1 MGIGYSSN
9 LAQLAMTYYW
19 TEKAKENPNPKRLE
33 ELYHNFVILSVVA
46 QIIIDSSKR
55 EYEID
60 GNKEIDRIS
69 KMNCMTIKKQR
80 GYTSSGKPKF
90 IKYDFPEFM
99 RYTREIKYT
108 KDGKD
113 LPEEDIE
120 TSKSKLKNRIN
131 PELVCPMNWLEY
143 WLDNIQKIPSTNT
156 TPTSEF
162 FIKMSGKANY
172 KQITKIMAL
181 AEDYDRYVKN
191 LNCLDDIDGEEY
203 NQLLLEKSKTVL
215 NALEKT
221 KINNLITINR
231 LIETALSLK
240 MKSPSK
246 SGVDKGC
253 KYSRKILNLLFK
265 TNRSKF
271 LSNFIEN

>member
-1 MGIGYSSN
+1 MLVTNQLQMVECARVCYKEFPTIVNDLKESGITYQNTKKDYAIMDNKFSKSRMGIGYSSN

-19 TEKAKENPNPKRLE
+19 TEKAKENPDPKRLE

-69 KMNCMTIKKQR
+69 KMDCMTIKKQC
-80 GYTSSGKPKF
+80 GHTSSGKPKF

-113 LPEEDIE
+113 LPEEDVE

-143 WLDNIQKIPSTNT
+143 WLDNIQKIPTTNAV
-156 TPTSEF
+156 PVSNF

-172 KQITKIMAL
+172 KQITKIMSL
-181 AEDYDRYVKN
+181 VEEYDKYVKH
-191 LNCLDDIDGEEY
+191 LKCRDDIDSDEY
-203 NQLLLEKSKTVL
+203 NPVSYTHLTLP
-215 NALEKT
+215 T
-221 KINNLITINR
+221 KRI
-231 LIETALSLK
+231 
-240 MKSPSK
+240 
-246 SGVDKGC
+246 V
-253 KYSRKILNLLFK
+253 
-265 TNRSKF
+265 
-271 LSNFIEN
+271 

>member
-1 MGIGYSSN
+1 MWNGS
-9 LAQLAMTYYW
+9 
-19 TEKAKENPNPKRLE
+19 
-33 ELYHNFVILSVVA
+33 VILR
-46 QIIIDSSKR
+46 SKR

-69 KMNCMTIKKQR
+69 KMDCMTIKRQC
-80 GYTSSGKPKF
+80 GHTSSGKPKF

-113 LPEEDIE
+113 LPEEDVE

-143 WLDNIQKIPSTNT
+143 WLDNIQKIPTTNAV
-156 TPTSEF
+156 PVSNF

-172 KQITKIMAL
+172 KQITKIMSL
-181 AEDYDRYVKN
+181 VEEYDKYVKH
-191 LNCLDDIDGEEY
+191 LKCRDDIDSDEY
-203 NQLLLEKSKTVL
+203 NQLLLEKSRGVFDEISKV
-215 NALEKT
+215 

-231 LIETALSLK
+231 LVETALSLK
-240 MKSPSK
+240 MKSSSK
-246 SGVDKGC
+246 SGIDKGC
-253 KYSRKILNLLFK
+253 RYSRKILNLLFK

-271 LSNFIEN
+271 LSNFIEY

>member
-1 MGIGYSSN
+1 
-9 LAQLAMTYYW
+9 
-19 TEKAKENPNPKRLE
+19 
-33 ELYHNFVILSVVA
+33 
-46 QIIIDSSKR
+46 
-55 EYEID
+55 
-60 GNKEIDRIS
+60 
-69 KMNCMTIKKQR
+69 
-80 GYTSSGKPKF
+80 
-90 IKYDFPEFM
+90 
-99 RYTREIKYT
+99 
-108 KDGKD
+108 
-113 LPEEDIE
+113 
-120 TSKSKLKNRIN
+120 
-131 PELVCPMNWLEY
+131 
-143 WLDNIQKIPSTNT
+143 
-156 TPTSEF
+156 
-162 FIKMSGKANY
+162 MSGKANY

-181 AEDYDRYVKN
+181 TEDYDRYVKN

-203 NQLLLEKSKTVL
+203 NLLLLEKSKNVL
-215 NALEKT
+215 SELEKT